1 MLKILRRI
9 FFREKAVTSL
19 PAGGNPGTGVMG
31 TGPGGWVNIIREP
44 FTGAWQRNMEINPA
58 KVSGFFADFACKT
71 LISRDIAKLPLRLV
85 RQDDNG
91 IWNEV
96 FNPSYSP
103 VLRKPNHY
111 QTRNQFVECWIL
123 SKLAR
128 GNTYVLKAR
137 DNRGVVTRLYV
148 LDPRRV
154 TPMISEDGS
163 VFYKLSTDDLNVT
176 GSEVMVP
183 ASEIIHD
190 RFNCDHWLIGI
201 PPVYAS
207 GLASMQG
214 LNIQNQSAAL
224 FRNNAQPSGILTA
237 PGEIDET
244 TVERLERKWRD
255 LYSGENYGKIAILGD
270 NLKFEKLALTAV
282 EGQLVEQ
289 LKMTAE
295 MVCSSYHVPAFM
307 IGAGPEPATGS
318 AQERTLRYYTQCLQS
333 LIEDFESCLDEGLGL
348 LDKPDLGVE
357 FDVENLLRMDS
368 VAQMEFLERGRNY
381 FTPNEGRKK
390 LNLPPKE
397 GGDSVYRQQQ
407 DFSLEALAKR
417 DAQADPFATAPS
429 APSDE
434 VRAMAERIP
443 ELERLLAELKEA
455 QVTTLADAHRGIWQP
470 GVFHRGQMVTMRGST
485 WLCYRQTTQKPGA
498 GDDWRMIVKAG
509 RDAPEAPAQ

>member
-1 MLKILRRI
+1 MFKTLRRI
-9 FFREKAVTSL
+9 LFREKAVVSL

-31 TGPGGWVNIIREP
+31 AGPGGWINIIREP
-44 FTGAWQRNMEINPA
+44 FTGAWQRNRELKTGN
-58 KVSGFFADFACKT
+58 VSSFYADFACKT
-71 LISRDIAKLPLRLV
+71 LIARDIAKLPLRLV
-85 RQDDNG
+85 RQGDDE
-91 IWNEV
+91 IWREV

-103 VLRKPNHY
+103 VLRRPNHY

-137 DNRGVVTRLYV
+137 DQRGVVTRLYV

-154 TPMISEDGS
+154 IPMISPDGS
-163 VFYKLSTDDLNVT
+163 VFYKLSTDDLNIT
-176 GSEVMVP
+176 GEEVMVP

-190 RFNCDHWLIGI
+190 RFNCDHWLIGV

-214 LNIQNQSAAL
+214 LNIQNQAANL
-224 FRNNAQPSGILTA
+224 YRNNAQPSGVLTA
-237 PGEIDET
+237 PGTIDQD
-244 TVERLERKWRD
+244 TVDRLEAKWRE
-255 LYSGENYGKIAILGD
+255 LYSGDNYGKIAILGD
-270 NLKFEKLALTAV
+270 DLKFEKLALTAV

-295 MVCSSYHVPAFM
+295 MVCSCYHVPAFM

-348 LDKPDLGVE
+348 IDKPDLGVE

-368 VAQMEFLERGRNY
+368 ASQMEVLERGKNY
-381 FTPNEGRKK
+381 LSPNEGRKK
-390 LNLPPKE
+390 LNLPPVE

-407 DFSLEALAKR
+407 DYSLEALAKR
-417 DAQADPFATAPS
+417 DAQADPFHPGAA
-429 APSDE
+429 DE
-434 VRAMAERIP
+434 GQT
-443 ELERLLAELKEA
+443 K
-455 QVTTLADAHRGIWQP
+455 TLADAFEGAWMPGDYQRGCL
-470 GVFHRGQMVTMRGST
+470 VTWCGGL
-485 WLCYRQTTQKPGA
+485 WLCMANTSQKPGSSDA
-498 GDDWRMIVKAG
+498 WKQVTKPG
-509 RDAPEAPAQ
+509 RDGKDADAS